1 MLYTNLGI
9 FVGYTDILR
18 IVRIYNP
25 VTRKITQHRDMII
38 DETRRWDQRLIA
50 TNEDEDTTEIM
61 IEGDFLTEH
70 PDKID
75 GDND

>member
-18 IVRIYNP
+18 IIRIYNP
-25 VTRKITQHRDMII
+25 VTRKITQHRDIII

-50 TNEDEDTTEIM
+50 VDDNEDTAEIIIED
-61 IEGDFLTEH
+61 DFLTEYFN
-70 PDKID
+70 KIEN
-75 GDND
+75 ND